1 MKGLNE
7 CWDENKK
14 PQTVIAKKTN
24 IYSNTCMRKSRSTVA
39 LLPLRTS
46 LLEDVVVVFAVVV
59 LLVVVVVLLSLWLVE
74 I

>member
-1 MKGLNE
+1 MNAGMKTKNHRQSLL
-7 CWDENKK
+7 
-14 PQTVIAKKTN
+14 KKTN

-59 LLVVVVVLLSLWLVE
+59 LLVVAVVLLSL
-74 I
+74 